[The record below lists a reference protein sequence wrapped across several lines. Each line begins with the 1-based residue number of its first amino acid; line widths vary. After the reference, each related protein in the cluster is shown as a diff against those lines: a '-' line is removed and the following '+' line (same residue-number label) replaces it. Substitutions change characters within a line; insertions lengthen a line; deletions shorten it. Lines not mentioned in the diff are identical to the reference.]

1 MREDVLKEAWAH
13 ASKSK
18 DNFLFGSP
26 KANVDLS
33 ALHPQQAQIFRLWQI
48 YLDNVDPL
56 LKITH
61 TPTLQTRIIDAASDV
76 TNISPTLE
84 ALMFGIYCTSVLSLM
99 EDECRTLF
107 ASPKDD
113 LLQSYQFGCEQ
124 ALLKCEVLRTDDR
137 NCLIALYLYLVQMPL
152 W

>member
-18 DNFLFGSP
+18 DNFLFGSR

-33 ALHPQQAQIFRLWQI
+33 TLHPQQAQIFRLWQI

-76 TNISPTLE
+76 TSISPPLE

-113 LLQSYQFGCEQ
+113 LLQGYQFGCEQ

-137 NCLIALYLYLVQMPL
+137 NCLTALYLYLVRMPL